1 MDITALFTNVWSA
14 ILVVLFF
21 GGSIFVHELGHFL
34 AARRRGVKV
43 ERFSIGFGPKIFS
56 WVGKDGVEYRLSW
69 LPLGGYVA
77 LPQLADMSA
86 IEGPASADSAKL
98 PPPSYS
104 TKVMVFAAGAF
115 FNILFAFALGTILWA
130 LGQQVAK
137 EEQTNQ
143 VGVVLEQIEL
153 PNGQMVP
160 GPAFAAGVLPG
171 DIIRSVDGKSVSSLS
186 DIGYLV
192 AIGSGRGANYEPKV
206 ELLVERA
213 GQTLPITVF
222 PQKIGA
228 EKVREIGIEP
238 STKVYI
244 GNVQKGS
251 AAETAGLKAND
262 LITHIDDQPVRY
274 QSMIREHLRKTSSQ
288 PVRVTYVREGK
299 TDTLTAT
306 PLKVTDPETKTDVYR
321 LGVSLRGELTIETV
335 HIAPWTQ
342 IERNAVT
349 TWRTFVSLVSPRSD
363 IGLSKMSGP
372 IGIAERLHAFAQYDF
387 RAVLWFAILI
397 NVNLAIFNLLPIP
410 VLDGGHIMFATLAK
424 LRGRAL
430 PPQFIA
436 ATQSLFMLLL
446 FSMVIYVSF
455 FDVRRIARFRAEEKP
470 VPAQAAQPSSA
481 EPAPAKP

>member
-1 MDITALFTNVWSA
+1 MDITSLFTNVWSVL
-14 ILVVLFF
+14 LVILFF

-86 IEGPASADSAKL
+86 IEGESSPEAAKL

-104 TKVMVFAAGAF
+104 TKVIVFAAGAF
-115 FNILFAFALGTILWA
+115 FNILFALALATVLWG

-143 VGVVLEQIEL
+143 VGVVLDQIEL

-160 GPAFAAGVLPG
+160 GPAFAAGVKPG
-171 DIIRSVDGKSVSSLS
+171 DIIRSVDGKAVSSLS

-192 AIGSGRGANYEPKV
+192 ALGSGRGTNYEPKV
-206 ELLVERA
+206 DLIVERE

-222 PQKIGA
+222 PQKIGS

-238 STKVYI
+238 STQVYI
-244 GNVQKGS
+244 GNVQSGS

-262 LITHIDDQPVRY
+262 LITHIDDEPVRY
-274 QSMIREHLRKTSSQ
+274 QSMIREHLRKTGGR
-288 PVRVTYVREGK
+288 PVQVTFVREGK

-306 PLKVTDPETKTDVYR
+306 PLKVTDPQTKTEVYR
-321 LGVSLRGELTIETV
+321 LGVALRGELTIETV

-342 IERNAVT
+342 IERNAT
-349 TWRTFVSLVSPRSD
+349 MTWRTFVSLVSPRSD

-372 IGIAERLHAFAQYDF
+372 IGIAKQLHAFAQYDF

-410 VLDGGHIMFATLAK
+410 VLDGGHIFFATVAK

-436 ATQSLFMLLL
+436 ATQSTFMLIL
-446 FSMVIYVSF
+446 FSVMIYVSF
-455 FDVRRIARFRAEEKP
+455 FDVRRIARFHAEDKP
-470 VPAQAAQPSSA
+470 APVQAA